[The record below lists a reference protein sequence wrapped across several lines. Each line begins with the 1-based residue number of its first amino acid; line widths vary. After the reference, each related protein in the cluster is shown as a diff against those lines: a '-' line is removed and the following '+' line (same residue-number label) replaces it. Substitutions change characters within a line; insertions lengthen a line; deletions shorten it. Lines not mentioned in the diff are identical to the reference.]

1 MAFSKWQEQTLVQAP
16 SEVEL
21 PPKEVMVSQV
31 ERGVN
36 TQTSKG
42 WPPGEGVDAWKGL
55 VAIFYSFSSHLPVR
69 MISRTSAAS
78 QPSISDP
85 WSCQDG

>member
-31 ERGVN
+31 ERGVD
-36 TQTSKG
+36 TQTPKG
-42 WPPGEGVDAWKGL
+42 
-55 VAIFYSFSSHLPVR
+55 
-69 MISRTSAAS
+69 
-78 QPSISDP
+78 
-85 WSCQDG
+85 

>member
-1 MAFSKWQEQTLVQAP
+1 MSHGFISVLNYQVYPFLYHPDITDVSQTLALAPDPPKHSMAFSKWQEQTLVQAP

-36 TQTSKG
+36 TQTPMG
-42 WPPGEGVDAWKGL
+42 
-55 VAIFYSFSSHLPVR
+55 
-69 MISRTSAAS
+69 
-78 QPSISDP
+78 
-85 WSCQDG
+85 